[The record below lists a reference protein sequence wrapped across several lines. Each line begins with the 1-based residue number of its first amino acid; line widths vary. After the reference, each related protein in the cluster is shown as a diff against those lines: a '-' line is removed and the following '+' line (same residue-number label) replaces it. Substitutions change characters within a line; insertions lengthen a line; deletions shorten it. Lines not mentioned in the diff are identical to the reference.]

1 MDISLSNNMIDILKN
16 KVSQGIFTSMD
27 EAICFAIQFTFVE
40 NNISQEK
47 IDSLNA
53 EIEKGWQDMENGLG
67 RESADVFTDLRKR
80 YV

>member
-16 KVSQGIFTSMD
+16 KVSQGVFTSMD

-47 IDSLNA
+47 IDLLNA